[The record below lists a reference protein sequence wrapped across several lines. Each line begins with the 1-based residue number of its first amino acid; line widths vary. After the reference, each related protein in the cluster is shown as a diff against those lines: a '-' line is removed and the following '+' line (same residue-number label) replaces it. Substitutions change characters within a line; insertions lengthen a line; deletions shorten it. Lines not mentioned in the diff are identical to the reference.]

1 MAHAVDM
8 SDTSRRAKEDPR
20 IAASTLIAQGR
31 DPEPPP
37 DERAAA
43 AKALRDEAPR
53 SSHGAWSPAPD
64 RPDPVALLETSNRG
78 RLPSLA
84 PLRIG
89 RMLESPFAFL
99 RGAAVVMAHD
109 LAATPVTGLRAQLCG
124 DAHVGNF
131 GGYAT
136 PERNLVFDINDFDE
150 TLVGPWEWDLKR
162 LVASVVV
169 LGRVNG
175 VAKAEA
181 RAAALAAARSYREH
195 IRDYGALPYLEVWY
209 SVIDAEATMAQFA
222 RHPQPM
228 EEAFNKGRQRTNETA
243 LPKLAEHVGSGYRI
257 ADDPPLVTH
266 PRDVLASRLPEVL
279 SAYRAS
285 LPEERRLL
293 LDRYGVVDLARK
305 VIGVGSVG
313 MRCYVALL
321 FGADTADPLFLQ
333 LKEARESVLAP
344 FAGTRARTHQGKRVV
359 VGQRIMQAASDIFLG
374 WTRSGHV
381 DYFVR
386 QLRDMK
392 TSVALED
399 LDGGDLAAYAALC
412 GWILA
417 RAHACS
423 GDAAQIGGY
432 LGKGDGFDHAV
443 TAFGEAYADQTER
456 DHAAL
461 VAAVKAGR
469 LQAQTGL

>member
-1 MAHAVDM
+1 
-8 SDTSRRAKEDPR
+8 
-20 IAASTLIAQGR
+20 
-31 DPEPPP
+31 
-37 DERAAA
+37 
-43 AKALRDEAPR
+43 
-53 SSHGAWSPAPD
+53 
-64 RPDPVALLETSNRG
+64 
-78 RLPSLA
+78 
-84 PLRIG
+84 
-89 RMLESPFAFL
+89 
-99 RGAAVVMAHD
+99 MAHD

-124 DAHVGNF
+124 DAHLGNF

-150 TLVGPWEWDLKR
+150 TLVGPWEWDIKR
-162 LVASVVV
+162 LIASTVV

-175 VAKAEA
+175 VPH
-181 RAAALAAARSYREH
+181 AAARDAAMAGARSYREH
-195 IRDYGALPYLEVWY
+195 IRAYGALPYLKVWY
-209 SVIDAEATMAQFA
+209 SVIDAETTIAQFA
-222 RHPQPM
+222 DHPQPM
-228 EEAFNKGRQRTNETA
+228 EKAFAKARQRTNETA
-243 LPKLAEHVGSGYRI
+243 LPKLAEHIGGGYRI
-257 ADDPPLVTH
+257 AEDPPLVTH
-266 PRDVLASRLPEVL
+266 PRDVLTSRLPEVIR
-279 SAYRAS
+279 AYRAS

-293 LDRYGVVDLARK
+293 LDRYGVADLARK
-305 VIGVGSVG
+305 VVGVGSVG

-321 FGADTADPLFLQ
+321 FGTDTGDPLFLQ
-333 LKEARESVLAP
+333 FKEARASALAP
-344 FAGTRARTHQGKRVV
+344 STRARPRGHQGKRVV

-374 WTRSGHV
+374 WTRCGRV

-399 LDGGDLAAYAALC
+399 LDGRDLAAYATLC
-412 GWILA
+412 GWVLA

-461 VAAVKAGR
+461 VDAVKAGR
-469 LQAQTGL
+469 VQARIDS

>member
-1 MAHAVDM
+1 
-8 SDTSRRAKEDPR
+8 
-20 IAASTLIAQGR
+20 
-31 DPEPPP
+31 
-37 DERAAA
+37 
-43 AKALRDEAPR
+43 
-53 SSHGAWSPAPD
+53 
-64 RPDPVALLETSNRG
+64 
-78 RLPSLA
+78 
-84 PLRIG
+84 
-89 RMLESPFAFL
+89 
-99 RGAAVVMAHD
+99 MAHD

-150 TLVGPWEWDLKR
+150 TLVGPWEWDIKR

-175 VAKAEA
+175 VPQ
-181 RAAALAAARSYREH
+181 AAARNAAMAGSQSYREH
-195 IRDYGALPYLEVWY
+195 IRAYGALPYLEVWY
-209 SVIDAEATMAQFA
+209 SVIDAETTIAQFA
-222 RHPQPM
+222 HHPQPM
-228 EEAFNKGRQRTNETA
+228 EEAFAKGKRRTNETT
-243 LPKLAEHVGSGYRI
+243 LPKLAEYVGGGFRI
-257 ADDPPLVTH
+257 AEDPPLVTH
-266 PRDVLASRLPEVL
+266 QRDVLARRLPEVL

-285 LPEERRLL
+285 LPDERRLL
-293 LDRYGVVDLARK
+293 LDRYGVADLSRK
-305 VIGVGSVG
+305 VVGIGSVG
-313 MRCYVALL
+313 LRCYVALL
-321 FGADTADPLFLQ
+321 FGTDTGDPLFMQ
-333 LKEARESVLAP
+333 IKEARESVLAP
-344 FAGTRARTHQGKRVV
+344 IAGGRSRGHQGKRVV

-374 WTRSGHV
+374 WTRCGRV

-392 TSVALED
+392 TSIALED
-399 LDGGDLAAYAALC
+399 LDGRDLAAYAALC

-432 LGKGDGFDHAV
+432 LGKGDSFDHAI
-443 TAFGEAYADQTER
+443 TSFGEAYADQTER

-469 LQAQTGL
+469 VQAQFDPSA

>member
-1 MAHAVDM
+1 M
-8 SDTSRRAKEDPR
+8 
-20 IAASTLIAQGR
+20 
-31 DPEPPP
+31 
-37 DERAAA
+37 
-43 AKALRDEAPR
+43 
-53 SSHGAWSPAPD
+53 
-64 RPDPVALLETSNRG
+64 ALLEASIRG

-84 PLRIG
+84 PLRFG
-89 RMLESPFAFL
+89 RMLASPFAFL

-150 TLVGPWEWDLKR
+150 TLVGPWEWDIKR
-162 LVASVVV
+162 LIASVVV
-169 LGRVNG
+169 LARDNG
-175 VAKAEA
+175 VPPPEA
-181 RAAALAAARSYREH
+181 RNAAIAAARSYREH
-195 IRDYGALPYLEVWY
+195 IRTFGALPYLEVWY
-209 SVIDAEATMAQFA
+209 SVIDAETTIAQFA
-222 RHPQPM
+222 HHPQPM
-228 EEAFNKGRQRTNETA
+228 EEAFAKARTRTNEST
-243 LPKLAEHVGSGYRI
+243 LPKLAEHIDGEYRI
-257 ADDPPLVTH
+257 EDDPPLVTH
-266 PRDVLASRLPEVL
+266 PRDVLARRYPEVL
-279 SAYRAS
+279 STYRAS

-293 LDRYGVVDLARK
+293 LDRYSVVDLARK
-305 VIGVGSVG
+305 AVGIGSVG
-313 MRCYVALL
+313 LRCYVTLL
-321 FGADTADPLFLQ
+321 FGTATDDPLFLQ

-344 FAGTRARTHQGKRVV
+344 GTRARLHGHQGKRVV
-359 VGQRIMQAASDIFLG
+359 VGQRIMQSASDIFLG
-374 WTRSGHV
+374 WTRCGRV

-392 TSVALED
+392 ASVALED
-399 LDGGDLAAYAALC
+399 LDGRDLAAYATLC

-432 LGKGDGFDHAV
+432 LGKGDSFDLAV

-469 LQAQTGL
+469 VKAQVDA